1 LPGCGLPLD
10 VSSQPALIGLY
21 TAELQTFRAAVLGQL
36 ERWGLATPQRRRAI
50 AAGPAA
56 FDPPDGPHASARTHE
71 LCWRTWL
78 LDAAPAGITLCGPA
92 YQDTPILATNRT
104 LRRLTGYAAAE
115 LHGRNPR
122 LLQGPATDAAAV
134 ARLREAIAIWSPV
147 TVVLTNHRADGSPY
161 RSRLALQ
168 PLADR
173 TGEIAHWVAVQTPVG
188 DAPPDR

>member
-1 LPGCGLPLD
+1 MPGPDLGRA
-10 VSSQPALIGLY
+10 VSPQAEIIALY
-21 TAELQTFRAAVLGQL
+21 TAELRGFRETVGPLL

-50 AAGPAA
+50 GAGPAA
-56 FDPPDGPHASARTHE
+56 FDAANGPHASARTHE

-122 LLQGPATDAAAV
+122 LLQGPDTDAATV

-147 TVVLTNHRADGSPY
+147 TVVLTNHRADGTPY

-173 TGEIAHWVAVQTPVG
+173 TGEIAHWVAVQTPVDG
-188 DAPPDR
+188 

>member
-1 LPGCGLPLD
+1 MRGPDLD
-10 VSSQPALIGLY
+10 ATVSPQSDIIELY
-21 TAELQTFRAAVLGQL
+21 TADTRGFRAAVGPLLAG
-36 ERWGLATPQRRRAI
+36 WGVATPARRDAI

-92 YQDTPILATNRT
+92 YQDTPIIATNRT
-104 LRRLTGYAAAE
+104 LRRLTGYTDAQ

-122 LLQGPATDAAAV
+122 LLQGPATEAAAV
-134 ARLREAIAIWSPV
+134 TRLREAIAIWSPV
-147 TVVLTNHRADGSPY
+147 TVTLTNHRADGTPY

-168 PLADR
+168 PLADN
-173 TGEIAHWVAVQTPVG
+173 TGEIAHWVAVQTPVDG
-188 DAPPDR
+188 

>member
-1 LPGCGLPLD
+1 MPGPDLGIA
-10 VSSQPALIGLY
+10 VSSQSDIIELY
-21 TAELQTFRAAVLGQL
+21 TADLRGFRAAAGPLLAG
-36 ERWGLATPQRRRAI
+36 WGVATPALRDAI

-92 YQDTPILATNRT
+92 YQDTPIIATNRT
-104 LRRLTGYAAAE
+104 LRRLTGYSDAQ

-122 LLQGPATDAAAV
+122 LLQGPDTDPAAV

-147 TVVLTNHRADGSPY
+147 TVTLTNHRADGTPY

-173 TGEIAHWVAVQTPVG
+173 TGEIAHWVAVQTPVDG
-188 DAPPDR
+188 